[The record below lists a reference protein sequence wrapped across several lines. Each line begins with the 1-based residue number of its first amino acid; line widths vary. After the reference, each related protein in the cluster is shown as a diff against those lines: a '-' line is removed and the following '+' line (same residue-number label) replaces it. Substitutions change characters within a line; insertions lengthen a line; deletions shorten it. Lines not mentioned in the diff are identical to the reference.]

1 MNAAANEP
9 MTTRIPAPLT
19 TWRFMRFL
27 YGAPFFTMIAL
38 IFVEAVLG
46 ATVTYF
52 VIQAGKDIAADDFK
66 VIDFAWILAAQA
78 GSYLLHGVSWIYG
91 ERAGFAAYAKY
102 MVQFTRDNRH
112 HTALLAAKDVRETVE
127 PFLTSETFH
136 LFFELMYEL
145 ESTLQLFFGLLLSA
159 LVIGFEIDQGFP
171 IAYAA
176 IFAIVMILQYCVRK
190 PVSAVYLNNQ
200 KATNRMSAA
209 TYNAWD
215 NIYAGNRYNFHL
227 WLKRFKERLRAALRA
242 QINAI
247 LLREGISSI
256 AGILGLIIIFGTMAL
271 VVSKGG
277 NELGLLVALAATLPK
292 QIDMTHEVHS
302 LAIGWNDLLALW
314 TRAQGVVAH
323 MRPTLADDEGK
334 PLPSSSIESRIKHSK
349 LKLTQGTST
358 LHSESLSDVL
368 AFVQSQ
374 PTGRINVRG
383 ENGAGKSTLLL
394 ALKQSLRGQAYYWPT
409 ADRLAFD
416 YAANEPLPDDEDED
430 ENAAANEASAT
441 HSTPKK
447 RGYSSGEQQLAALK
461 EIVQSTRAP
470 LYLLD
475 EWDANLDAKNRVKA
489 WALIDQLAARARV
502 VEISHRDQT

>member
-1 MNAAANEP
+1 MP
-9 MTTRIPAPLT
+9 YKRPLT

-52 VIQAGKDIAADDFK
+52 VIQAGKDIAADTFKILDFG
-66 VIDFAWILAAQA
+66 WILAAQS
-78 GSYLLHGVSWIYG
+78 GSYLLHGISWIYG
-91 ERAGFAAYAKY
+91 ERAGFGAYAKY

-112 HTALLAAKDVRETVE
+112 NAALLGATDIREEVE

-145 ESTLQLFFGLLLSA
+145 ESALQLFFGLILSA
-159 LVIGFEIDQGFP
+159 LVIGHEIDQGFP
-171 IAYAA
+171 IAYAG
-176 IFAIVMILQYCVRK
+176 IFLIVMALQYSVRK

-200 KATNRMSAA
+200 KATNRMTAS

-227 WLKRFKERLRAALRA
+227 WLKRFKLRLREALRA
-242 QINAI
+242 QINSI
-247 LLREGISSI
+247 LLREGISSL
-256 AGILGLIIIFGTMAL
+256 AGIIGLVIIFGVMAW
-271 VVSKGG
+271 VVGKEGS
-277 NELGLLVALAATLPK
+277 ELPLLVALAATLPK
-292 QIDMTHEVHS
+292 QIDMTHEVHA
-302 LAIGWNDLLALW
+302 LAISWNDMLALW
-314 TRAQGVVAH
+314 TRATGVVSH
-323 MRPTLADDEGK
+323 MHPSLSDNDGNK
-334 PLPSSSIESRIKHSK
+334 LPMSSVETRIKHGK

-358 LHSESLSDVL
+358 LQSESLRDVL
-368 AFVQSQ
+368 SFVHAQ

-394 ALKQSLRGQAYYWPT
+394 ALKQSLRGTAYYWPT
-409 ADRLAFD
+409 ADRLVFAFS
-416 YAANEPLPDDEDED
+416 ANDPLPDDDDDDTEVD
-430 ENAAANEASAT
+430 T
-441 HSTPKK
+441 KPKK
-447 RGYSSGEQQLAALK
+447 RGYSSGEQQITALK
-461 EIVQSTRAP
+461 EIVQNTHSS

-475 EWDANLDAKNRVKA
+475 EWDANLDAKNRAKA

-502 VEISHRDQT
+502 VEISHRDQH

>member
-1 MNAAANEP
+1 MSR
-9 MTTRIPAPLT
+9 TLRPLT
-19 TWRFMRFL
+19 TWRFLRFL
-27 YGAPFFTMIAL
+27 YGAPFFMMIAL
-38 IFVEAVLG
+38 IFVEALLG

-66 VIDFAWILAAQA
+66 TIDFAWILAAQT
-78 GSYLLHGVSWIYG
+78 GSYLLHGISWIYG
-91 ERAGFAAYAKY
+91 ERAGFGAYAKY

-112 HTALLAAKDVRETVE
+112 HAGLLGATDVREAVE

-145 ESTLQLFFGLLLSA
+145 ESALQLFFGLILSA
-159 LVIGFEIDQGFP
+159 LVIGHEIDQGFP

-176 IFAIVMILQYCVRK
+176 IFVIVMALQYCVRK

-200 KATNRMSAA
+200 KATNRMTAS

-227 WLKRFKERLRAALRA
+227 WLKRFKQRLREALRA

-247 LLREGISSI
+247 LLREGISSL
-256 AGILGLIIIFGTMAL
+256 AGTIGLLIIFAVMAW
-271 VVSKGG
+271 VVGKEGS
-277 NELGLLVALAATLPK
+277 ELPVLVALAATLPK
-292 QIDMTHEVHS
+292 QMDMTHQVHS

-323 MRPTLADDEGK
+323 MHPTLKDDAGAA
-334 PLPSSSIESRIKHSK
+334 LPASSIETRIKHGK
-349 LKLTQGTST
+349 LKLTQGSTS
-358 LHSESLSDVL
+358 LHSESLTDVL

-394 ALKQSLRGQAYYWPT
+394 ALKQSLSGQAYYWPT
-409 ADRLAFD
+409 ADRLVFAFS
-416 YAANEPLPDDEDED
+416 ANDPLPDDDDED
-430 ENAAANEASAT
+430 SEGEQTDAAR
-441 HSTPKK
+441 KK
-447 RGYSSGEQQLAALK
+447 RGYSSGEQQIAALK
-461 EIVQSTRAP
+461 EIVQNTRAP

-475 EWDANLDAKNRVKA
+475 EWDANLDAKNRAKA

-502 VEISHRDQT
+502 VEISHRDQV